1 MINFRL
7 SQTKMSANKATML
20 SKSRFLSGLQCHL
33 CLWHSC
39 YNPDLASD
47 VSPVQQALFDTGHK
61 VGELATRL
69 YPGGVLITEK
79 YFEHKKAVQK
89 TRKAIGDPS
98 IKSIYEAAFIYDDIR
113 IRVDIL
119 ERTDKGKWN
128 LIEVK
133 SSASVKEVHLPDVAV
148 QYYVLQGSGLDID
161 RSYLLHI
168 NNQYVYDGNN
178 LNLENF
184 FSCSDVTDQALWLQN
199 EISESINE
207 LKAMLNAP
215 SPPLIKPS
223 RHCKTP
229 YICNFWDYCTRN
241 MPEHWVLDLS
251 GISQTK
257 LDELEAMGIE
267 EIRDI
272 PESYDLTMLQE
283 RIRNC
288 VVYTK
293 EFISKDIEDELKDVE
308 YPVHFLD
315 FETVSPA
322 IPRYA
327 GTRPYQTIPFQWSD
341 HILTENG
348 TLEHKEYL
356 CNEDKDP
363 KEEFAIT
370 LLAALGKTGTIF
382 IYTTYEKGIIENL
395 AEYFPQLRSDLLL
408 IIDRFKDLC
417 AIIKKHFYHPEFHGS
432 FSLKSVLPAIV
443 PDMDYQRLAIQ
454 EGNQA
459 SLEYLRMLDPSVSSE
474 EKERIKKELFVYC
487 GYDTLALVKIR
498 DELIKRC

>member
-1 MINFRL
+1 
-7 SQTKMSANKATML
+7 ML

-39 YNPDLASD
+39 YNPDLATD
-47 VSPVQQALFDTGHK
+47 VSPVQQAIFDTGHK

-69 YPGGVLITEK
+69 YPEGVLIEER
-79 YFEHKKAVQK
+79 YFEHEKAVQK
-89 TRKAIGDPS
+89 TLKAIRDPG
-98 IKSIYEAAFIYDDIR
+98 ITSIYEAAFIYDDIR

-119 ERTDKGKWN
+119 ERSDNGKWN

-133 SSASVKEVHLPDVAV
+133 SSASVKEIHLPDVAI
-148 QYYVLQGSGLDID
+148 QYYVLQGSGLDIN

-178 LNLENF
+178 LNLGSF
-184 FSCSDVTDQALWLQN
+184 FSCSDVTDEA
-199 EISESINE
+199 ISVQHELSMIVNE
-207 LKAMLNAP
+207 LKSMLNAP
-215 SPPLIKPS
+215 PPPVIKPS
-223 RHCKTP
+223 RHCKSP
-229 YICNFWDYCTRN
+229 YMCNFWDYCTRD
-241 MPEHWVLDLS
+241 MPGDWVLELS
-251 GISQTK
+251 GISQKK

-267 EIRDI
+267 GIRDI
-272 PESYDLTMLQE
+272 PDSYPLTMLQE
-283 RIRNC
+283 RIRIC
-288 VVYTK
+288 VVHNK

-341 HILTENG
+341 HILTEKEI
-348 TLEHKEYL
+348 LEHREYL
-356 CNEDKDP
+356 CSDDKDP
-363 KEEFAIT
+363 REEFAHT
-370 LLAALGKTGTIF
+370 LLATLGKTGTIF
-382 IYTTYEKGIIENL
+382 IYTTYEKTIIENL

-432 FSLKSVLPAIV
+432 FSLKSVLPAVV
-443 PDMDYQRLAIQ
+443 PDMAYENLAIQ

-474 EKERIKKELFVYC
+474 EKERIKKELLEYC